1 MKPILYVYILLAIA
15 LLILLWLFSLKT
27 RRGQRK
33 LQVLK
38 QYRYA
43 HRGLHNARRGIPE
56 NSILSYRYVLAGG
69 FGAEI
74 DVRMTKDKHLVV
86 IHDSD
91 LRRLCGVKG
100 RVEDMT
106 LEQLKLL
113 QLQGT
118 HESIPRLEEVLTIFS
133 GKAPLIIELKPEG
146 RNVRSLC
153 ERTCRL
159 LEGYQ
164 GDYCVESFDPRVLW
178 WLRRNE
184 PFIIRGQLSQNFL
197 RRKEG
202 MRFSLPARLLLTT
215 LLTNL
220 VTRPDFVAYR
230 YEGRNC
236 LSLRTC
242 VELLRGQEVS
252 WTIRSQEDLDK
263 AEAAGAIPI
272 FEGFLPKPKPK
283 EPEKPRAGTA

>member
-15 LLILLWLFSLKT
+15 VLFLLWLFALKT
-27 RRGQRK
+27 RRGQQK
-33 LQVLK
+33 LQVLRR
-38 QYRYA
+38 YRYA
-43 HRGLHNARRGIPE
+43 HRGLHNAKRGIPE
-56 NSILSYRYVLAGG
+56 NSILAFRYVLAGG

-106 LEQLKLL
+106 LDQLKLL

-118 HESIPRLEEVLTIFS
+118 HETIPRLEEVLAIFQN
-133 GKAPLIIELKPEG
+133 KAPLIIELKPEG

-153 ERTCRL
+153 ERVCRL
-159 LEGYQ
+159 LERYQ
-164 GDYCVESFDPRVLW
+164 GDYCIESFDPRVLW

-184 PFIIRGQLSQNFL
+184 PFIIRGQLSQNFMK
-197 RRKEG
+197 RQEG
-202 MRFSLPARLLLTT
+202 MRYGLPARLLLTT
-215 LLTNL
+215 LLTNIA
-220 VTRPDFVAYR
+220 TRPDFVAYR
-230 YEGRNC
+230 YEDRNRLSVRAC
-236 LSLRTC
+236 L
-242 VELLRGQEVS
+242 ELLGGQEVS
-252 WTIRSQEDLDK
+252 WTIRSQEDLEK

-272 FEGFLPKPKPK
+272 FEGFLPKPKS
-283 EPEKPRAGTA
+283 AAQAASQG

>member
-1 MKPILYVYILLAIA
+1 MKPILYVYPLLAIA
-15 LLILLWLFSLKT
+15 ALLLLWLFALKP

-33 LQVLK
+33 LRLLR

-56 NSILSYRYVLAGG
+56 NSILAFRYVLAGG

-118 HESIPRLEEVLTIFS
+118 HESIPRLEEVLNLFG
-133 GKAPLIIELKPEG
+133 GKAPLIIELKTEG
-146 RNVRSLC
+146 RNVRPLC
-153 ERTCRL
+153 ERACRL

-164 GDYCVESFDPRVLW
+164 GDFCVESFDPRVLW

-184 PFIIRGQLSQNFL
+184 PFVIRGQLSQNML
-197 RRKEG
+197 GRREG
-202 MRFSLPARLLLTT
+202 MRLSWPARLLLTT
-215 LLTNL
+215 LLTNIA
-220 VTRPDFVAYR
+220 TRPDFIAYR
-230 YEGRNC
+230 YEDRNR
-236 LSLRTC
+236 LSRRVCT
-242 VELLRGQEVS
+242 ELLRGQEVS
-252 WTIRSQEDLDK
+252 WTIRSQEDLEK
-263 AEAAGAIPI
+263 VEAAGGVAI
-272 FEGFLPKPKPK
+272 FEGFLPKPKPGGH
-283 EPEKPRAGTA
+283 AD

>member
-1 MKPILYVYILLAIA
+1 MKPILYVYILLAMAA
-15 LLILLWLFSLKT
+15 LFLLWLFTLKT

-33 LQVLK
+33 LQLLG

-56 NSILSYRYVLAGG
+56 NSILAYRYVLAGG

-74 DVRMTKDKHLVV
+74 DVRMTKDKRLVV

-106 LEQLKLL
+106 LDQLKLL

-118 HESIPRLEEVLTIFS
+118 HESIPRLEEVLTLFS
-133 GKAPLIIELKPEG
+133 GKAPLIIELKTEG
-146 RNVRSLC
+146 RNARSLC
-153 ERTCRL
+153 ERVCRL

-164 GDYCVESFDPRVLW
+164 GDFCIESFDPRVLW

-197 RRKEG
+197 RRQEG
-202 MRFSLPARLLLTT
+202 ARLGLPARFLLTT
-215 LLTNL
+215 LLTNI

-230 YEGRNC
+230 YEDRNRLSVRAC
-236 LSLRTC
+236 L
-242 VELLRGQEVS
+242 ELLGGQEVS
-252 WTIRSQEDLDK
+252 WTIRSQEDLER

-272 FEGFLPKPKPK
+272 FEGFLPKPKSAPQ
-283 EPEKPRAGTA
+283 ETARL

>member
-1 MKPILYVYILLAIA
+1 MNNFLYILLAMA
-15 LLILLWLFSLKT
+15 VLFLLWLFALKP

-33 LQVLK
+33 LQLLG

-74 DVRMTKDKHLVV
+74 DVRMTRDKHLVV

-100 RVEDMT
+100 RVEEMT
-106 LEQLKLL
+106 LEELKLL

-118 HESIPRLEEVLTIFS
+118 HESIPRFEEVLALFA
-133 GKAPLIIELKPEG
+133 GKAPLIIELKTEG

-153 ERTCRL
+153 ERACRI

-164 GDYCVESFDPRVLW
+164 GDFCVESFDPRVLW

-197 RRKEG
+197 KRREG
-202 MRFSLPARLLLTT
+202 ARMSLPGRLLLTT
-215 LLTNL
+215 LLTNIA
-220 VTRPDFVAYR
+220 TRPDFIAYR
-230 YEGRNC
+230 YEDRNR

-242 VELLRGQEVS
+242 LELLGGREVS
-252 WTIRSQEDLDK
+252 WTIRSQEDLDR

-272 FEGFLPKPKPK
+272 FEGFLPKPKSAPQSA
-283 EPEKPRAGTA
+283 PQGPAQG